1 MAANEQASVIL
12 RDIYGITDKS
22 KDGQTSAKK
31 HYSDFCE
38 ALGQPR
44 DFDAVAEEFATNV
57 ANFKK
62 FGSWLID
69 HALTHTAKK
78 TSLMRNTVLNY
89 MSAMFS
95 VISTKYGSADF
106 KYLGKNMPPEWYSL
120 ARYAVGKELVLKCIR
135 EGTPVSEKSES
146 IGRVRLGIIN
156 GHLLEQGCAKAIQ
169 HMFEFSMAF
178 HAVGRAGEAALTNV
192 QSAKWDIING
202 GNLVLDWNQKKNAKQ
217 APINFFNDWSDY
229 RICWYFSLYCYL
241 LVGQSK
247 GTPEINDSES
257 WLFPHLKT
265 YKSDE
270 GASQYITR
278 SLQAVVASDE
288 LLHDF
293 DPESDW
299 DATSIRS
306 GAAETLAT
314 RLPQDSFYSA
324 MRSGHHEQM
333 AKDCRLYEY
342 TPCRA
347 STVAVGEELQKM
359 NLFYEYS
366 HCTSLL
372 LCRRSSSGRC
382 ARHVFDLLHS
392 SIML

>member
-12 RDIYGITDKS
+12 RDIYGITDNS

-156 GHLLEQGCAKAIQ
+156 GHLLEQGCAKAI
-169 HMFEFSMAF
+169 
-178 HAVGRAGEAALTNV
+178 R
-192 QSAKWDIING
+192 
-202 GNLVLDWNQKKNAKQ
+202 
-217 APINFFNDWSDY
+217 
-229 RICWYFSLYCYL
+229 YFSLYCYL

-278 SLQAVVASDE
+278 SLQAVVASDGRY
-288 LLHDF
+288 
-293 DPESDW
+293 
-299 DATSIRS
+299 AT
-306 GAAETLAT
+306 
-314 RLPQDSFYSA
+314 P
-324 MRSGHHEQM
+324 
-333 AKDCRLYEY
+333 
-342 TPCRA
+342 
-347 STVAVGEELQKM
+347 
-359 NLFYEYS
+359 
-366 HCTSLL
+366 
-372 LCRRSSSGRC
+372 RRSQLR
-382 ARHVFDLLHS
+382 L
-392 SIML
+392 